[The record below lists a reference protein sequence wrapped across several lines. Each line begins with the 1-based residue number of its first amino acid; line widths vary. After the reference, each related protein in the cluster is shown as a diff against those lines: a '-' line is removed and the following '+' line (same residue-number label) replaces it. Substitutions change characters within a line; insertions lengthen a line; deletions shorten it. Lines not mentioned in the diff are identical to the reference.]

1 MMDALWQWLSLI
13 PHACSR
19 KIALLFPFPPVMPVI
34 ETRSSMDAAV
44 GFGTATGVS
53 LSETHGAL
61 LIGTFFG
68 VM

>member
-1 MMDALWQWLSLI
+1 MMDALWQRLSLI
-13 PHACSR
+13 PHAWSR
-19 KIALLFPFPPVMPVI
+19 KIAFPFSPVMPVI

-44 GFGTATGVS
+44 GLGTATAVS